1 MQSFMKSIDLNCDLG
16 ESFGAWE
23 MGNDTEIMPLVS
35 SVNIATGWHAGDPL
49 IMAKTV
55 QSAGKL
61 NLGIGAHPGFP
72 DLMGFGRRLM
82 NISPEE
88 AKAYVLYQ
96 VGALNA
102 FVKAEGLRLQHVK
115 PHGALYNMAAKDL
128 KLAVAI
134 AEAVSL
140 IDSNLVL
147 MGLANSQ
154 MAVAAEQ
161 VGIPFASEVFADRRY
176 QTDGSLVPRGQNGA
190 VIETDEEALQQV
202 LQMVCEGQVTTLTG
216 ESITL
221 KADSLCVHGDN
232 PHALQFVERI
242 RRVLSE
248 KNIAIKQIDGLCG
261 QVKIHG

>member
-55 QSAGKL
+55 QNAGKL

-72 DLMGFGRRLM
+72 DLMGFGRRHM
-82 NISPEE
+82 NVSPEE
-88 AKAYVLYQ
+88 TKAYVLYQ

-115 PHGALYNMAAKDL
+115 PHGAKDL

-216 ESITL
+216 ECITL
-221 KADSLCVHGDN
+221 KADSVCVHGDN
-232 PHALQFVERI
+232 PHAIEFVQRI
-242 RRVLSE
+242 RMALTE
-248 KNIAIKQIDGLCG
+248 KNIAIKPWDGLFG